1 MGRSLNLHVDGDG
14 VVASVMVGSLNTM
27 SDEEVALPNGE
38 KIRVFITDPPYNLD
52 FDYGDE
58 VDDDLPEEEYKQLLL
73 STFKRCFE
81 VADDHASLFII
92 HYTEALAKIYNELI
106 DIGWE
111 FRQFIPW
118 VYSSNTGHSENKWST
133 SHREILWLTKGEPH
147 FYSRGVMQRFK
158 NPTAKSVK
166 KKMAEGITG
175 VALYDW
181 WVIQQVK
188 NVNKEY
194 SGYKNQIPQELIR
207 RIILCASEPG
217 DWVADPFSGTYSTVK
232 TALENGRRGWGC
244 DLNSQTKKFWPGED
258 LWAPRE
264 VDPPL
269 PNVDSNGL
277 DGILDLI
284 TPEHLNKATLKLFK
298 SASEEDLIKAVGVKN
313 GPRIWRLF
321 NLKKTEQQK

>member
-58 VDDDLPEEEYKQLLL
+58 VDDNLTEEEYKQLLL

-92 HYTEALAKIYNELI
+92 HYTEALAKIFNELI
-106 DIGWE
+106 EIGWE

-118 VYSSNTGHSENKWST
+118 VYSSNTGHSGNKWST
-133 SHREILWLTKGEPH
+133 SHREILWLTKGKPH

-158 NPTAKSVK
+158 NPTAESVK
-166 KKMAEGITG
+166 KKIAEGITG

-194 SGYKNQIPQELIR
+194 SGYKNQIPRELLR
-207 RIILCASEPG
+207 RIILCASKPG

-232 TALENGRRGWGC
+232 TALENDRRGWGC
-244 DLNSQTKKFWPGED
+244 DLNSQTEKFWPDEG
-258 LWAPRE
+258 LWNPRE

-269 PNVDSNGL
+269 PNVDSSGL
-277 DGILDLI
+277 DDILDLI
-284 TPEHLNKATLKLFK
+284 TPDHLARATLRLFK
-298 SASEEDLIKAVGVKN
+298 SASKNDLIKAVGKKN
-313 GPRIWRLF
+313 GPRIWDAL
-321 NLKKTEQQK
+321 NTKKSKK